1 MIHVSS
7 EFREQMEVRTDFK
20 EQAEVTFLDGTKLSL
35 TEDDFTVSNNSITDG
50 AGSNGLP
57 LGAAIQRQVQIELMN
72 DDDHLEKY
80 DFVGAQIRLYMTF
93 WLPKTKELKE
103 RIEKIECG
111 YFTVTK
117 PETYGQTVI
126 VAAVDDMYRAD
137 KAFYSDLIF
146 PVSAS
151 ELFIEMCEHCGIQP
165 GNTLFRNNDFT
176 IKEKPSGS
184 DLTFR
189 AVFGYLAMLAAG
201 NARISRQG
209 TLEILSYDFSVLD
222 QEGVHIQELRNFN
235 SLKIGTEDVVIT
247 GIRMKVKGKTAEEDQ
262 TFLCGK
268 EGYLIEVEN
277 PLVAGQEQQL
287 VDSIGQ
293 RLIGVHLRDFSGDHI
308 AYPLA
313 EFMDLVYVEDRKGRK
328 YQSIL
333 TDIDFTFLGITTFKN
348 SAISAIRNSSKFSSG
363 ASKTYEETRDLITK
377 EREARDTAIE
387 NLARKLESS
396 SGLYCTKDEQPDGST
411 IYYMHD
417 KAKLSESMII
427 WKMTAEAIGISTDG
441 GKTYP
446 TGIDATG
453 MAILNK
459 IYAIGIDAKYVNTG
473 TLDADLVKV
482 INLHLQDISDG
493 KGVTLDAT
501 LNGITAD
508 VSSKYTELDGK
519 ISENFASISML
530 PDSITSTVKK
540 SYIDPLTGR
549 VIEAENDIE
558 SAENRITQNEKD
570 ILAARSEI
578 TQTAS
583 SITANVSALYQELDG
598 KISNN
603 SSSISMLPDSIT
615 STVKTTYIDP
625 LTGRVSNAESDI
637 DAAEKRITQN
647 EKDILSAQ
655 ASITQTASSITADV
669 SAKYKELDGKISDNS
684 ASISL
689 LPNSITS
696 TVKTTYIDPL
706 TTRME
711 SAEASIKINEQGIE
725 SKVSKNSVISSIN
738 QSSESVT
745 ISASKINLK
754 GAVTISSL
762 DSDLKTSVNNANTA
776 SSTLSSWSYDNNMT
790 TIDGGKVAAQTI
802 TAGHIAIGDFTN
814 YATVTEN
821 DSATL
826 LSDQAISSSSTHGD
840 WIEKKDKQTGLKHLF
855 VSQLYCINSF
865 VKDDVLK
872 FDFNVWC
879 EAAQTVTY
887 GIWLY
892 DGSKTFK
899 TGAWNT
905 AEVPEKGAFRNFTGT
920 VKVPTLPINTKYY
933 RVGFEFKKY
942 DSTSRNCV
950 QKVKVTKISGYLQ
963 IGEGFIDSA
972 GPFKIGCMQS
982 VGELNDDV
990 EFKHAIFIDYGIELL
1005 AGNDGS
1011 TPYIDFHTEA
1021 TSHDNAAY
1029 DYTARLQNT
1038 QKSWITFYGLS
1049 DGKNPPAGCTVQ
1061 SAQFRGTLVNDS
1073 DRRLKQDIVDLSID
1087 EVLKE
1092 ISKYRP
1098 VSYKYING
1106 VDDNVHHGLI
1116 AQEAQEIAQWGLVD
1130 DRGEYLAINYID
1142 LISDLIKTTQ
1152 YSLKEIEKLKTII
1165 DN

>member
-1 MIHVSS
+1 MIVIY
-7 EFREQMEVRTDFK
+7 
-20 EQAEVTFLDGTKLSL
+20 ADGKK
-35 TEDDFTVSNNSITDG
+35 I
-50 AGSNGLP
+50 
-57 LGAAIQRQVQIELMN
+57 
-72 DDDHLEKY
+72 Y
-80 DFVGAQIRLYMTF
+80 D
-93 WLPKTKELKE
+93 P
-103 RIEKIECG
+103 RIEKLQLEEAELSQTKNKAGSITFTIPAAHTYAQNPIIPGITRIVVKEDEEIVFKGRITKNNPNFWDDSECTAEGDLAYLNDTVVRPYEYAGSPREYFAFLIEQHNAQVEKERQFAVG
-111 YFTVTK
+111 RVTVADPNDYIVRSSAQYPSTWEELETKLLDSMGGFLVERWEDGVTYLDYLAEIRENNDQVAKYGENIVDIDRIQEVDSDFATAIIPLGKKQETEEGKEARYLTIESVNNGTDYVQNNDAVSKYGLILKTVEHEDVTIPENLLRKGQEDLTEAIKSIESITVTAADLSGTGVK
-117 PETYGQTVI
+117 VESFRFMKNVRCVSKCHGLDFRSPIVSFTRNLLDRSDYKITVGDTQKSYTGASITSKRETES
-126 VAAVDDMYRAD
+126 
-137 KAFYSDLIF
+137 K
-146 PVSAS
+146 
-151 ELFIEMCEHCGIQP
+151 
-165 GNTLFRNNDFT
+165 
-176 IKEKPSGS
+176 
-184 DLTFR
+184 
-189 AVFGYLAMLAAG
+189 
-201 NARISRQG
+201 
-209 TLEILSYDFSVLD
+209 
-222 QEGVHIQELRNFN
+222 
-235 SLKIGTEDVVIT
+235 
-247 GIRMKVKGKTAEEDQ
+247 AEEIIN
-262 TFLCGK
+262 L
-268 EGYLIEVEN
+268 
-277 PLVAGQEQQL
+277 
-287 VDSIGQ
+287 
-293 RLIGVHLRDFSGDHI
+293 
-308 AYPLA
+308 
-313 EFMDLVYVEDRKGRK
+313 
-328 YQSIL
+328 
-333 TDIDFTFLGITTFKN
+333 
-348 SAISAIRNSSKFSSG
+348 
-363 ASKTYEETRDLITK
+363 
-377 EREARDTAIE
+377 EREARKKAIE
-387 NLARKLESS
+387 DLVSKVEKAP
-396 SGLYCTKDEQPDGST
+396 GLYITDTGEGEAHNW
-411 IYYMHD
+411 YLHD
-417 KAKLSESMII
+417 KKTVEESYII
-427 WKMTAEAIGISTDG
+427 IRVNAAGIIFSTDG
-441 GKTYP
+441 GKTYN
-446 TGIDATG
+446 GVSWEGD
-453 MAILNK
+453 AILKK
-459 IYAIGIDAKYVNTG
+459 IYAIGIDANYINAG
-473 TLDADLVKV
+473 ELNAAIVK
-482 INLHLQDISDG
+482 IKNLHLQDISDS
-493 KGVTLDAT
+493 KGVTLDVT
-501 LNGITAD
+501 LNEITAD

-519 ISENFASISML
+519 ISENSASISML
-530 PDSITSTVKK
+530 PDSIK
-540 SYIDPLTGR
+540 
-549 VIEAENDIE
+549 
-558 SAENRITQNEKD
+558 
-570 ILAARSEI
+570 
-578 TQTAS
+578 
-583 SITANVSALYQELDG
+583 
-598 KISNN
+598 
-603 SSSISMLPDSIT
+603 

-655 ASITQTASSITADV
+655 SSITQTASSITADV

-776 SSTLSSWSYDNNMT
+776 SSTLSNWSYDNNMT

-821 DSATL
+821 DAATL

-865 VKDDVLK
+865 VKDDILK

-963 IGEGFIDSA
+963 VGEGYIDSA

-990 EFKHAIFIDYGIELL
+990 EFKHAIFVDYGIELL
-1005 AGNDGS
+1005 AGNDGA

-1021 TSHDNAAY
+1021 TSHDNSAY

-1049 DGKNPPAGCTVQ
+1049 DGKNTPAGCTVQ
-1061 SAQFRGTLVNDS
+1061 SAQFRGTLVNNS

>member
-7 EFREQMEVRTDFK
+7 EFCEQMEMQTDFK

-35 TEDDFTVSNNSITDG
+35 TENDFTVSNNSITDG

-57 LGAAIQRQVQIELMN
+57 LGAAIQRQIQIELMN

-209 TLEILSYDFSVLD
+209 TLEILSYDFSAFD
-222 QEGVHIQELRNFN
+222 QEEVHIQELRNFN

-287 VDSIGQ
+287 LDSIGQ
-293 RLIGVHLRDFSGDHI
+293 RLIGAHLRDFSGDHI

-313 EFMDLVYVEDRKGRK
+313 EFMDPVYVEDRKGRK
-328 YQSIL
+328 YPSVL
-333 TDIDFTFLGITTFKN
+333 TDIDFTFFGITTLKN
-348 SAISAIRNSSKFSSG
+348 SAVSAIRNSSKFSSG
-363 ASKTYEETRDLITK
+363 ASKTYEEARDLITN
-377 EREARDTAIE
+377 ERKARDTAIE

-459 IYAIGIDAKYVNTG
+459 IYAIGIDAKHINAG
-473 TLDADLVKV
+473 ELNAAIVK
-482 INLHLQDISDG
+482 IKNLHLQDISDD

-519 ISENFASISML
+519 ISENSASISML

-540 SYIDPLTGR
+540 S
-549 VIEAENDIE
+549 
-558 SAENRITQNEKD
+558 
-570 ILAARSEI
+570 
-578 TQTAS
+578 
-583 SITANVSALYQELDG
+583 
-598 KISNN
+598 
-603 SSSISMLPDSIT
+603 
-615 STVKTTYIDP
+615 
-625 LTGRVSNAESDI
+625 
-637 DAAEKRITQN
+637 
-647 EKDILSAQ
+647 
-655 ASITQTASSITADV
+655 
-669 SAKYKELDGKISDNS
+669 
-684 ASISL
+684 
-689 LPNSITS
+689 
-696 TVKTTYIDPL
+696 YIDPL

-725 SKVSKNSVISSIN
+725 SKVSKNSVISTIN

-754 GAVTISSL
+754 GAVAISSL

-790 TIDGGKVAAQTI
+790 TIDGGKVAAHTI
-802 TAGHIAIGDFTN
+802 TAEQIAIGDFTN

-865 VKDDVLK
+865 VKDDILK

-887 GIWLY
+887 GIWFY

-905 AEVPEKGAFRNFTGT
+905 AEVPEKGIFRNFTGA

-1038 QKSWITFYGLS
+1038 QKSWMTFYGLS
-1049 DGKNPPAGCTVQ
+1049 DGKNAPAGCTVQ

-1073 DRRLKQDIVDLSID
+1073 DRRLKQDIVDLNID
-1087 EVLKE
+1087 EVLNE

-1098 VSYKYING
+1098 ISYKYING

>member
-1 MIHVSS
+1 MIVIY
-7 EFREQMEVRTDFK
+7 
-20 EQAEVTFLDGTKLSL
+20 ADGKK
-35 TEDDFTVSNNSITDG
+35 I
-50 AGSNGLP
+50 
-57 LGAAIQRQVQIELMN
+57 
-72 DDDHLEKY
+72 Y
-80 DFVGAQIRLYMTF
+80 D
-93 WLPKTKELKE
+93 P
-103 RIEKIECG
+103 RIEKLQLEEAELSQTKNKAGSITFTIPAAHTYAQNPIIPGITRIVVKEDEEIVFKGRITKNNPNFWDDSECTAEGDLAYLNDTVVRPYEYAGSPREYFAFLIEQHNAQVEKERQFAVG
-111 YFTVTK
+111 RVTVADPNDYIVRSSAQYPSTWEELETKLLDSMGGFLVERWEDGVTYLDYLAEIRENNDQVAKYGENIVDIDRIQEVDSDFATAIIPLGKKQETEEGKEARYLTIESVNNGTDYVQNNDAVSKYGLILKTVEHEDVTIPENLLRKGQEDLTEAIKSIESITVTAADLSGTGVK
-117 PETYGQTVI
+117 VESFRFMKNVRCVSKCHGLDFRSPIVSFTRNLLDRSDYKITVGDTQKSYTGASITSKRETES
-126 VAAVDDMYRAD
+126 
-137 KAFYSDLIF
+137 K
-146 PVSAS
+146 
-151 ELFIEMCEHCGIQP
+151 
-165 GNTLFRNNDFT
+165 
-176 IKEKPSGS
+176 
-184 DLTFR
+184 
-189 AVFGYLAMLAAG
+189 
-201 NARISRQG
+201 
-209 TLEILSYDFSVLD
+209 
-222 QEGVHIQELRNFN
+222 
-235 SLKIGTEDVVIT
+235 
-247 GIRMKVKGKTAEEDQ
+247 AEEIIN
-262 TFLCGK
+262 L
-268 EGYLIEVEN
+268 
-277 PLVAGQEQQL
+277 
-287 VDSIGQ
+287 
-293 RLIGVHLRDFSGDHI
+293 
-308 AYPLA
+308 
-313 EFMDLVYVEDRKGRK
+313 
-328 YQSIL
+328 
-333 TDIDFTFLGITTFKN
+333 
-348 SAISAIRNSSKFSSG
+348 
-363 ASKTYEETRDLITK
+363 
-377 EREARDTAIE
+377 EREARKKAIE
-387 NLARKLESS
+387 DLVSKVEKAP
-396 SGLYCTKDEQPDGST
+396 GLYITDTGEGEAHNW
-411 IYYMHD
+411 YLHD
-417 KAKLSESMII
+417 KKTVEESYII
-427 WKMTAEAIGISTDG
+427 IRVNAAGIIFSTDG
-441 GKTYP
+441 GKTYN
-446 TGIDATG
+446 GVSWEGD
-453 MAILNK
+453 AILKK
-459 IYAIGIDAKYVNTG
+459 IYAIGIDANYINAG
-473 TLDADLVKV
+473 ELNAAIVK
-482 INLHLQDISDG
+482 IKNLHLQDISDS
-493 KGVTLDAT
+493 KGVTLDVT
-501 LNGITAD
+501 LNEITAD

-519 ISENFASISML
+519 ISENSASISML
-530 PDSITSTVKK
+530 PDSIK
-540 SYIDPLTGR
+540 
-549 VIEAENDIE
+549 
-558 SAENRITQNEKD
+558 
-570 ILAARSEI
+570 
-578 TQTAS
+578 
-583 SITANVSALYQELDG
+583 
-598 KISNN
+598 
-603 SSSISMLPDSIT
+603 

-655 ASITQTASSITADV
+655 SSITQTASSITADV

-776 SSTLSSWSYDNNMT
+776 SSTLSNWSYDNNMT

-821 DSATL
+821 DAATL

-855 VSQLYCINSF
+855 VSQFYCINSF
-865 VKDDVLK
+865 VKDDILK

-963 IGEGFIDSA
+963 VGEGYIDSA

-990 EFKHAIFIDYGIELL
+990 EFKHAIFVDYGIELL
-1005 AGNDGS
+1005 AGNDGA

-1021 TSHDNAAY
+1021 TSHDNSAY

-1049 DGKNPPAGCTVQ
+1049 DGKNTPAGCTVQ

>member
-1 MIHVSS
+1 MIVIY
-7 EFREQMEVRTDFK
+7 
-20 EQAEVTFLDGTKLSL
+20 ADGKK
-35 TEDDFTVSNNSITDG
+35 I
-50 AGSNGLP
+50 
-57 LGAAIQRQVQIELMN
+57 
-72 DDDHLEKY
+72 Y
-80 DFVGAQIRLYMTF
+80 D
-93 WLPKTKELKE
+93 P
-103 RIEKIECG
+103 RIEKLQLEEAELSQTKNKAGSITFTIPAAHTYAQNPIIPGITRIVVKEDEEIVFKGRITKNNPNFWDDSECTAEGDLAYLNDTVVRPYEYAGSPREYFAFLIEQHNAQVEKERQFAVG
-111 YFTVTK
+111 RVTVADPNDYIVRSSAQYPSTWEELETKLLDSMGGFLVERWEDGVTYLDYLAEIRENNDQVAKYGENIVDIDRIQEVDSDFATAIIPLGKKQETEEGKEARYLTIESVNNGTDYVQNNDAVSKYGLILKTVEHEDVTIPENLLRKGQEDLTEAIKSIESITVTAADLSGTGSK
-117 PETYGQTVI
+117 VESFRFMKNVKCISKRHGLDFRSPI
-126 VAAVDDMYRAD
+126 VALNRNLLDR
-137 KAFYSDLIF
+137 SD
-146 PVSAS
+146 
-151 ELFIEMCEHCGIQP
+151 
-165 GNTLFRNNDFT
+165 
-176 IKEKPSGS
+176 
-184 DLTFR
+184 
-189 AVFGYLAMLAAG
+189 Y
-201 NARISRQG
+201 
-209 TLEILSYDFSVLD
+209 
-222 QEGVHIQELRNFN
+222 
-235 SLKIGTEDVVIT
+235 KITV
-247 GIRMKVKGKTAEEDQ
+247 
-262 TFLCGK
+262 
-268 EGYLIEVEN
+268 
-277 PLVAGQEQQL
+277 
-287 VDSIGQ
+287 
-293 RLIGVHLRDFSGDHI
+293 GDT
-308 AYPLA
+308 
-313 EFMDLVYVEDRKGRK
+313 
-328 YQSIL
+328 Q
-333 TDIDFTFLGITTFKN
+333 
-348 SAISAIRNSSKFSSG
+348 
-363 ASKTYEETRDLITK
+363 KTYTGTSVTSKRDSESKSEEIIDL
-377 EREARDTAIE
+377 EREARKKAIQE
-387 NLARKLESS
+387 LVSKMEKA
-396 SGLYCTKDEQPDGST
+396 SGLYVTDIGEDGAHNW
-411 IYYMHD
+411 YLHD
-417 KAKLSESMII
+417 KKTVEESYVII
-427 WKMTAEAIGISTDG
+427 QVNDAGILFSDDG
-441 GKTYP
+441 GKTYNGVSWDGIAILEKIYTIGLDATYII
-446 TGIDATG
+446 TGI
-453 MAILNK
+453 LNADIVK
-459 IYAIGIDAKYVNTG
+459 IK
-473 TLDADLVKV
+473 
-482 INLHLQDISDG
+482 NLHLQDISDS
-493 KGVTLDAT
+493 KGVTLDVT
-501 LNGITAD
+501 LNEITAD

-519 ISENFASISML
+519 ISENSASISML
-530 PDSITSTVKK
+530 PDSIK
-540 SYIDPLTGR
+540 
-549 VIEAENDIE
+549 
-558 SAENRITQNEKD
+558 
-570 ILAARSEI
+570 
-578 TQTAS
+578 
-583 SITANVSALYQELDG
+583 
-598 KISNN
+598 
-603 SSSISMLPDSIT
+603 
-615 STVKTTYIDP
+615 
-625 LTGRVSNAESDI
+625 
-637 DAAEKRITQN
+637 
-647 EKDILSAQ
+647 
-655 ASITQTASSITADV
+655 
-669 SAKYKELDGKISDNS
+669 
-684 ASISL
+684 
-689 LPNSITS
+689 S

-776 SSTLSSWSYDNNMT
+776 SSTLSNWSYDNNMT

-821 DSATL
+821 DAATL

-865 VKDDVLK
+865 VKDDILK

-963 IGEGFIDSA
+963 VGEGYIDSA

-990 EFKHAIFIDYGIELL
+990 EFKHAIFVDYGIELL
-1005 AGNDGS
+1005 AGNDGA

-1021 TSHDNAAY
+1021 TSHDNSAY

-1049 DGKNPPAGCTVQ
+1049 DGKNTPAGCTVQ